1 MIIGDIN
8 VQNSMWDK
16 HCKSSCK
23 LVLEHTILR
32 HAFYV
37 DTNTSHIS
45 PVAILPITVH
55 PVGFEP
61 RSF

>member
-16 HCKSSCK
+16 HCKNSCK
-23 LVLEHTILR
+23 LVLEDTILR

-37 DTNTSHIS
+37 DTNMPHIS
-45 PVAILPITVH
+45 PVAMLPRTIH
-55 PVGFEP
+55 LVGFEP

>member
-16 HCKSSCK
+16 HFKNSCK
-23 LVLEHTILR
+23 LVLEDTMLR
-32 HAFYV
+32 HAFYI

-45 PVAILPITVH
+45 PVALLGRTVH
-55 PVGFEP
+55 VLGFEP